1 MDQNRLYYATPYV
14 KTFMCTVESCVQ
26 NKKGTWDAV
35 LNQTAFYPE
44 GGGQPSDTGTLN
56 GVKVLHVSEKGET
69 IIHELEAP
77 LEEGTLAEG
86 VIDWQKRYDNMQQ
99 HTGEH
104 IFSGLVHKH
113 FGYDNV
119 GFHMGTDEVT
129 VDFNGVLT
137 QEQLD
142 DLEDEANQLIYDNV
156 PVHVFYP
163 SEEELAQLDYRSKKE
178 LTGAVRIVEIPG
190 GDICAC
196 CGTHVETTGEVGIIK
211 LRTIINYKG
220 GVRISMLCGRRALV
234 DYRERL
240 KDEIR
245 ISNLLSA
252 KLALV
257 PEAVEKLKNEIQEKD
272 FANGRL
278 WQQLLEKKAESYPES
293 NDILAVFEE
302 NLSPVQLRQLAT
314 MLYEKKKGKIAGVF
328 SGKEEEQLY
337 QYALGSSQ
345 ADMRKLS
352 KAMNGALNG
361 RGGGSNLM
369 AQGSFKASAAEI
381 REVWIREAG
390 NME

>member
-390 NME
+390 NLE